1 MHEELSK
8 RTMSWLARISAAA
21 CILVSAGAQA
31 APFEL
36 IYTGYFN
43 SDEALNL
50 ASASAP
56 SYFGRDTAF
65 TLNAGFDNSSPNLA
79 PPFPP
84 APPPF
89 AGYRAYA
96 PTRMTIE
103 IGGATFNVST
113 ADNPGL
119 TVSIFGKNSFE
130 PGFYGVGIIVNAAAD
145 GAGIIG
151 DFASATPEFT
161 VDALVPTVFNGY
173 RGVGHSPGTCIS
185 GSPPNCP
192 HNIQPI
198 VLRDA
203 ANAIWNLTL
212 ALYALDPPAQAIN
225 TARIIAVPE
234 PASYALLVGGLVVL
248 GLVRRRARG

>member
-1 MHEELSK
+1 MAQRLRR
-8 RTMSWLARISAAA
+8 RTKSWFARISAAA
-21 CILVSAGAQA
+21 CIMVLTGAQA
-31 APFEL
+31 TPFEL

-43 SDEALNL
+43 SKEALNL

-56 SYFGRDTAF
+56 SYFGQDTAF
-65 TLNAGFDNSSPNLA
+65 TLNAGFDTSSPNLA
-79 PPFPP
+79 PASPP

-96 PTRMTIE
+96 PNWMTIE
-103 IGGATFNVST
+103 IGSATFNVST

-119 TVSIFGKNSFE
+119 TVSIFGKNSFD
-130 PGFYGVGIIVNAAAD
+130 PGYYGVGIIVNAVAD

-161 VDALVPTVFNGY
+161 VGALVPTVFTGY
-173 RGVGHSPGTCIS
+173 RGVGHSSGTCSS
-185 GSPPNCP
+185 GAPPNCP

-203 ANAIWNLTL
+203 ANDPWNLTL
-212 ALYALDPPAQAIN
+212 AFYSLDPPFQAIN
-225 TARIIAVPE
+225 TAQIVAVPE
-234 PASYALLVGGLVVL
+234 PASYALLFGGLGLL
-248 GLVRRRARG
+248 GLVRRRAGG

>member
-1 MHEELSK
+1 MTRELGK
-8 RTMSWLARISAAA
+8 RTMSWVARIGAAA
-21 CILVSAGAQA
+21 CILVSVGAQA
-31 APFEL
+31 TPFEL

-50 ASASAP
+50 ASAAAP
-56 SYFGRDTAF
+56 IHFGQDTAF
-65 TLNAGFDNSSPNLA
+65 TLNARFDDSSPNLA
-79 PPFPP
+79 PPSPP

-96 PTRMTIE
+96 PTWMTIT
-103 IGGATFNVST
+103 IGSATFNVFT

-119 TVSIFGKNSFE
+119 TVSIFGKNSFD

-151 DFASATPEFT
+151 DFASATPDFA
-161 VDALVPTVFNGY
+161 VGALVPTVFADY
-173 RGVGHSPGTCIS
+173 RGVGHSSGTCSS

-203 ANAIWNLTL
+203 ANDAWNLTL
-212 ALYALDPPAQAIN
+212 AFYSLDPPDQAIN
-225 TARIIAVPE
+225 TAQIIAVPE
-234 PASYALLVGGLVVL
+234 PASYALLIGGLMVL
-248 GLVRRRARG
+248 GLVRRRTRG